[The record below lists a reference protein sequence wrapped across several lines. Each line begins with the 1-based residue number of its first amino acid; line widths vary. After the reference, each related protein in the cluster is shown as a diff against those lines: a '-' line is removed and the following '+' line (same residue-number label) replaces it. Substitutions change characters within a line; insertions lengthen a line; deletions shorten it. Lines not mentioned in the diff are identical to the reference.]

1 MNKRLK
7 CVELYFFEILNKFL
21 KCEKEGSTR
30 EKVSERESI
39 LKQTPKKPGDMQHGF
54 IENTL
59 IHRTRHTITI
69 QSLPASQ
76 ANKKVP
82 VANSMKHCYLN
93 CKFLE
98 LHFLLCIKLS
108 EENRTIIFLDRWA
121 FTLLHPRHITGE
133 QTFPYNTILE
143 HKDFNIL
150 QIGEEG

>member
-1 MNKRLK
+1 M
-7 CVELYFFEILNKFL
+7 
-21 KCEKEGSTR
+21 
-30 EKVSERESI
+30 SERESI

-69 QSLPASQ
+69 QRLPASQ

-143 HKDFNIL
+143 HKDFYYFTDWARRVIKQKSDPSFSIL
-150 QIGEEG
+150 IPKLEGEEYHNID